1 MPKRDKITNSSIK
14 NLRISDKRLN
24 DTDISGFHARIS
36 PKGKIAYYFFYRIQN
51 KQVNF
56 KLGDHGDI
64 TPAQARD
71 MAKAKAGDVANGID
85 VHKAK
90 QEATKQR
97 ELEKLTKLEA
107 FLDDRYIQWLETR
120 NAKTAQRIV
129 KSIKTRFND
138 FLDIQLAEIDAW
150 KVEKWRN
157 ERRKQ
162 KVKPA
167 TINNNVNS
175 LKGVLSR
182 AVEWGVIPSHDLH
195 KVKALKTDN
204 TIVRYLSIDEE
215 KRLRSALAHRSE
227 KLKLERQ
234 SGNAFRQLRGYELLP
249 DLSRCEFPDHI
260 APIVILAMNT
270 GLRKGEL
277 LSLTWSR
284 VNLENDFITINA
296 DNAKSGKSRHIPLN
310 KEAKAVLTNWQ
321 KDVVTL
327 KSQQPIPNSFVFQ
340 GEEDQP
346 ITDIKKAWVNL
357 LKQAA
362 INNFRFHD
370 LRHHFASKLV
380 MAGVDLNTVREL
392 LGHGNLDMTLRY
404 AHLAPEHKAAAVN
417 LIG

>member
-215 KRLRSALAHRSE
+215 KRLRSALARRSE

-234 SGNAFRQLRGYELLP
+234 SGNAFRQQRGYELLP

-327 KSQQPIPNSFVFQ
+327 KSQQPLPNSFVFQ

-346 ITDIKKAWVNL
+346 ISDIKKAWVNL

-362 INNFRFHD
+362 INDFRFHD

>member
-1 MPKRDKITNSSIK
+1 MAKRDKITNSSIK
-14 NLRISDKRLN
+14 NLKISDKRLN

-90 QEATKQR
+90 QEVTKQR

-215 KRLRSALAHRSE
+215 KRLRSALARRSE

-234 SGNAFRQLRGYELLP
+234 SGNAFRQQRGYELLP

-327 KSQQPIPNSFVFQ
+327 KSQQPLPNSFVFQ

-362 INNFRFHD
+362 INDFRFHD

-392 LGHGNLDMTLRY
+392 LGHGNLEMTLRY